1 LDQSQSSVKNL
12 LVSTKTMGAE
22 LEVAQRTINA
32 TSNQVLQ
39 LLQRL
44 HDEGTAAQKMET
56 SLLNK
61 QKELK
66 RALAS
71 AEWLASSMK
80 AKYEAQVGDLAARCD
95 ALEKRVQH
103 MDVLE
108 RQNVELCA
116 IARQHLSS
124 SNKENKENEVMSHAV
139 KDVNATT
146 SPPAV
151 SLLSPIR
158 GATAVTAVTAVAGLA
173 IMSCAA
179 RQ

>member
-1 LDQSQSSVKNL
+1 MDQSQSSVKNL

-32 TSNQVLQ
+32 TSNQVMQ

-124 SNKENKENEVMSHAV
+124 SNKENEVMSHAV
-139 KDVNATT
+139 KDVDATT